1 MAHICGRLGWE
12 GAHDFAESEDK
23 NGHLEKENITQGGW
37 DIHGTQRWTQGRKLQ
52 KRMKKQ
58 TFQLIDINSDNAD
71 ETKLIAGLRSQSLD
85 KAGTKL
91 LSTSSLL
98 AAIGLSHYDQW
109 TKAILRGKDFWND
122 V

>member
-1 MAHICGRLGWE
+1 MGHTWDTPLDTRTKA
-12 GAHDFAESEDK
+12 SEK
-23 NGHLEKENITQGGW
+23 NEKANVP
-37 DIHGTQRWTQGRKLQ
+37 D
-52 KRMKKQ
+52 
-58 TFQLIDINSDNAD
+58 LIDINSDNAD

-109 TKAILRGKDFWND
+109 TKAILRGKDF
-122 V
+122 

>member
-1 MAHICGRLGWE
+1 MGHTWDTTLDTRTKA
-12 GAHDFAESEDK
+12 SEK
-23 NGHLEKENITQGGW
+23 NEKANVPY
-37 DIHGTQRWTQGRKLQ
+37 
-52 KRMKKQ
+52 
-58 TFQLIDINSDNAD
+58 LIDINSDNAD

>member
-1 MAHICGRLGWE
+1 MGHTWDTTLDTRTKA
-12 GAHDFAESEDK
+12 SEK
-23 NGHLEKENITQGGW
+23 NEKANVP
-37 DIHGTQRWTQGRKLQ
+37 D
-52 KRMKKQ
+52 
-58 TFQLIDINSDNAD
+58 LIDINSDNAD

-122 V
+122 A

>member
-1 MAHICGRLGWE
+1 MGHTWDTTLDTRTKA
-12 GAHDFAESEDK
+12 SEK
-23 NGHLEKENITQGGW
+23 NEKANVP
-37 DIHGTQRWTQGRKLQ
+37 D
-52 KRMKKQ
+52 
-58 TFQLIDINSDNAD
+58 LIDINSDNAD

>member
-1 MAHICGRLGWE
+1 MGHTWDTTLDTRTKA
-12 GAHDFAESEDK
+12 SEK
-23 NGHLEKENITQGGW
+23 NEKANVS
-37 DIHGTQRWTQGRKLQ
+37 D
-52 KRMKKQ
+52 
-58 TFQLIDINSDNAD
+58 LIDINSDNAD

>member
-1 MAHICGRLGWE
+1 MGHTWDTTLDTRTKA
-12 GAHDFAESEDK
+12 SEK
-23 NGHLEKENITQGGW
+23 NEKANVP
-37 DIHGTQRWTQGRKLQ
+37 D
-52 KRMKKQ
+52 
-58 TFQLIDINSDNAD
+58 LIDINSDNAD

-109 TKAILRGKDFWND
+109 TKAILRGKDFWNN

>member
-58 TFQLIDINSDNAD
+58 DLIDINSDNAD

-91 LSTSSLL
+91 LPFWRLSAYPIMTSGQRPYSEGR
-98 AAIGLSHYDQW
+98 IFGMMSE
-109 TKAILRGKDFWND
+109 
-122 V
+122 

>member
-1 MAHICGRLGWE
+1 M
-12 GAHDFAESEDK
+12 
-23 NGHLEKENITQGGW
+23 
-37 DIHGTQRWTQGRKLQ
+37 
-52 KRMKKQ
+52 
-58 TFQLIDINSDNAD
+58 IDINSDNAD

-122 V
+122 VSVSVCWMLRIAWKDLSYPSQKGDRGRLQP

>member
-1 MAHICGRLGWE
+1 MGHTWDTTLDTRTKA
-12 GAHDFAESEDK
+12 SEK
-23 NGHLEKENITQGGW
+23 NEKANVP
-37 DIHGTQRWTQGRKLQ
+37 D
-52 KRMKKQ
+52 
-58 TFQLIDINSDNAD
+58 LIDINSDNAD

-109 TKAILRGKDFWND
+109 TKAKLRGKDFWND